1 MNKKKIL
8 IVEDDPSVV
17 VFAVDN
23 LEYMG
28 YDVTVARNGK
38 DGLKQAN
45 SLKPDL
51 IILDVMMPE
60 MDGFEV
66 CRSLKSKT
74 ETKDIP
80 ILMLTAKGQVQDKV
94 KGFSVGADDYLPKPY
109 EKDEFEARVKALI
122 RRAESNYHKNDI
134 DLLQSPLIFLSYARS
149 DIQQV
154 ENLYNLLSDKGY
166 QPWMDLHNIRGGEDW
181 LHAIYSAIDE
191 CQFFIAILSNNSV
204 NRRGVI
210 MKELKK
216 ALDKWNGMLP
226 SDIFMIPIRIDDCP
240 LPALLEHLQVVE
252 WNEGKGFNKLVEAID
267 YGLQQRPVVE

>member
-1 MNKKKIL
+1 MKKKIL
-8 IVEDDPSVV
+8 MVEDDPSVV

-66 CRSLKSKT
+66 CQALKSKT

-122 RRAESNYHKNDI
+122 RRAKSNYHKDDI

-240 LPALLEHLQVVE
+240 LPTLLEHLQVIE
-252 WNEGKGFNKLVEAID
+252 WNEGKGFNKLVEAIN
-267 YGLQQRPVVE
+267 YGLQQRPIEE

>member
-1 MNKKKIL
+1 
-8 IVEDDPSVV
+8 
-17 VFAVDN
+17 
-23 LEYMG
+23 
-28 YDVTVARNGK
+28 
-38 DGLKQAN
+38 
-45 SLKPDL
+45 L

-66 CRSLKSKT
+66 CQSLKSKT

-122 RRAESNYHKNDI
+122 RRAKSNYHKDDI

-240 LPALLEHLQVVE
+240 LPTLLEHLQVIE
-252 WNEGKGFNKLVEAID
+252 WNEGEGFNKLVEAID
-267 YGLQQRPVVE
+267 YGLRQRPTVD

>member
-38 DGLKQAN
+38 DGLNRAN

-66 CRSLKSKT
+66 CQSLKSKT

-122 RRAESNYHKNDI
+122 RRTKSNYHKDSV

-216 ALDKWNGMLP
+216 ALD
-226 SDIFMIPIRIDDCP
+226 
-240 LPALLEHLQVVE
+240 
-252 WNEGKGFNKLVEAID
+252 
-267 YGLQQRPVVE
+267 